1 MIDGTYGGNR
11 SATDALARAAEN
23 AAHAPS
29 VHNTQP
35 WHWRVEPGLLEL
47 SVAEERQLGVSDP
60 DRRLLTLSCG
70 AALHHARITLVAD
83 GWAVR
88 VDRLPDPARPNL
100 LARITPTGQAPAPPD
115 AAELVSRIPERH
127 TDRRPVSDQEVPPAA
142 LDAIVAAA
150 APQGAQ
156 VQILDDDEVIELAAA
171 AGRAGGLIA
180 EDPALREEL
189 AYWTSR
195 AASKG
200 AGLPAEVL
208 LEHAPQTTVPA
219 RDFGRPGT
227 LPVGPG
233 HDQAAVYGILFGDED
248 EPESWLRAGEALSA
262 AWLTATRFG
271 VSMVPLSGVIEVP
284 VTRQILRQMLAG
296 LGQPYLAL
304 RLGLPDP
311 AYQRPVPRTPRLPT
325 DETVERPEA
334 GE

>member
-1 MIDGTYGGNR
+1 MIDATSGGNR

-47 SVAEERQLGVSDP
+47 SVAEERRLGPGDP
-60 DRRLLTLSCG
+60 EHRLLMMSCG
-70 AALHHARITLVAD
+70 AALHHARISLVAD
-83 GWAVR
+83 GWTVR
-88 VDRLPDPARPNL
+88 VDRLPDPARPDL

-115 AAELVSRIPERH
+115 AIELASRIPQRH
-127 TDRRPVSDQEVPPAA
+127 TDRRPVSDQEVPRAA

-150 APQGAQ
+150 VPQG
-156 VQILDDDEVIELAAA
+156 VRLQILRDDQVIELAAA
-171 AGRAGGLIA
+171 AGRAGELLA
-180 EDPALREEL
+180 DDPAVREEL
-189 AYWTSR
+189 EYWTSR

-200 AGLPAEVL
+200 SGLPADVL
-208 LEHAPQTTVPA
+208 LERAPQTTVPA
-219 RDFGRPGT
+219 RDFGRVGT

-233 HDQAAVYGILFGDED
+233 HDQAAVYGVLFGDDD

-262 AWLTATRFG
+262 VWLTATRFG
-271 VSMVPLSGVIEVP
+271 VTLVPLSGAVEVP
-284 VTRQILRQMLAG
+284 VTRQLLRRMLAG

-311 AYQRPVPRTPRLPT
+311 AYQQPVPRTPRLPT
-325 DETVERPEA
+325 SETVERPDS
-334 GE
+334 GG